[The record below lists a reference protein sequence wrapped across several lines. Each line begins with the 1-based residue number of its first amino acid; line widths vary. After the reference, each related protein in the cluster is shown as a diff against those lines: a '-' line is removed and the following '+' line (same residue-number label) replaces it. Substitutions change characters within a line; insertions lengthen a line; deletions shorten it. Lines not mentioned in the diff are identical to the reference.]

1 MEKKYHKVAEVAAI
15 TGLSKN
21 TVRDY
26 CNARG
31 QRFAFKPKG
40 NTSPYLIDL
49 SKFIDYVERTRSYAK

>member
-21 TVRDY
+21 TIRDY

-31 QRFAFKPKG
+31 QGLR
-40 NTSPYLIDL
+40 L
-49 SKFIDYVERTRSYAK
+49 SQREIQART